1 MHGKGSDESGVSF
14 GACNRHPGDCLSR
27 YKTLFSNLSDLAYVC
42 DADGKI
48 IYINKASVKFAGS
61 EPAVLIG
68 TGFVTLVEGRTV
80 ADAEAA
86 FRETLQGNCPRAEFL
101 FSKTGVLCESRN
113 MPLMDGDGAI
123 TGVVGIGRDI
133 NDLERAEEAIK
144 SERDRNQRY
153 LDLANVIFV
162 VIGADRKVELINRK
176 GRELLGYSEDEIIGR
191 DWFDFIPE
199 RLKEGAAECFK
210 KVASGETP
218 PPECFEGIVVRR
230 DGGERVIAWH
240 NALLADDDGRVVA
253 VLSSGDDITELKRAE
268 EELKQYWDGLEG
280 IVGSRTAEL
289 EEANERLKEEIGTRK
304 KAEQDLL
311 KLTKA
316 IEQSANLVCITD
328 VNGVIEYVN
337 PTFEKTTGWKKEEAL
352 GQNPRVIASGTT
364 PKETYDELWATILS
378 GNVWKG
384 TFRNKRKDGEPFWV
398 SAVISPI
405 FGEEGR
411 ITHFLAVHED
421 ITEQKVSREQIKFLS
436 HYDGLTG
443 LINRSR
449 FIELLTSWICT
460 SRDGSSGA
468 LFLLDI
474 DQFKFISDAY
484 GHGMGDEFLRKVA
497 RLLTVTLRYATSRLF
512 GDPAKESFLCRLS
525 GDEFAV
531 FLPNTCREDAGKVA
545 EHLRAGLE
553 SFYQSDVP
561 CHLTVSVGVSLYP
574 DHGSTASE
582 LLTKADAAMYRAKEL
597 GRNRTHLYTP
607 EELEIEQMH
616 FRLKWKED
624 IIAAVM
630 EDRFEPWY
638 QPILHLGD
646 GTVRK
651 FEVLARMRDRDGK
664 IILPGPFIDIA
675 ERFGIVSSISKV
687 IFEKAMIL
695 QAENISKGRPL
706 SFCLNLS
713 GKELGD
719 RDLLNFLKTKMAETG
734 ADPSLFVFEITE
746 TSSIPDLDAALSF
759 IKELKSLGCR
769 ISLDDFGIGFTSFQ
783 YLKELH
789 VDYIKIAGS
798 FIKGLDKNLNDRL
811 FVKAITD
818 VARGMSI
825 QTIAEFVETDGI
837 MDILRSIGVDYA
849 QGYHVGKPAPFLSP

>member
-1 MHGKGSDESGVSF
+1 MPSRGEGLDESGISPGV
-14 GACNRHPGDCLSR
+14 CNSHPGDCLSK
-27 YKTLFSNLSDLAYVC
+27 YKTLFSGLSDLAYVC

-48 IYINKASVKFAGS
+48 IYINKASVKF
-61 EPAVLIG
+61 
-68 TGFVTLVEGRTV
+68 TGFGPAELKGREFCSLLEDGTV
-80 ADAEAA
+80 SEVEAA
-86 FRETLQGNCPRAEFL
+86 FRGALEGGCPRAEFL
-101 FSKTGVLCESRN
+101 FKKTGILCESRN
-113 MPLMDGDGAI
+113 LPLMDGDGAI
-123 TGVVGIGRDI
+123 AGVVGICRDI
-133 NDLERAEEAIK
+133 NEIK
-144 SERDRNQRY
+144 RY
-153 LDLANVIFV
+153 
-162 VIGADRKVELINRK
+162 
-176 GRELLGYSEDEIIGR
+176 RE
-191 DWFDFIPE
+191 
-199 RLKEGAAECFK
+199 
-210 KVASGETP
+210 
-218 PPECFEGIVVRR
+218 
-230 DGGERVIAWH
+230 
-240 NALLADDDGRVVA
+240 
-253 VLSSGDDITELKRAE
+253 
-268 EELKQYWDGLEG
+268 GLEE
-280 IVGSRTAEL
+280 IVKRRTAEL
-289 EEANERLKEEIGTRK
+289 EEANGRLKEEIATRK

-316 IEQSANLVCITD
+316 IEQSANLVYITD

-352 GQNPRVIASGTT
+352 GQNPRVIASGMT

-384 TFRNKRKDGEPFWV
+384 ILRNKRKDGEPFWV

-421 ITEQKVSREQIKFLS
+421 ITEQKVSREQIQFLS

-449 FIELLTSWICT
+449 FIELLTSWI
-460 SRDGSSGA
+460 GSSRGGSAGA

-497 RLLTVTLRYATSRLF
+497 RLLTVTLRYAASRLF
-512 GDPAKESFLCRLS
+512 GDPARESFLCRLS

-531 FLPNTCREDAGKVA
+531 FLPNTGREDAGLVA

-553 SFYQSDVP
+553 SFYHSDVP

-616 FRLKWKED
+616 SRLKWKED
-624 IIAAVM
+624 IIAAVR

-646 GTVRK
+646 GKVRK
-651 FEVLARMRDRDGK
+651 FEVLARMRDRNGK
-664 IILPGPFIDIA
+664 VILPGPFIDIA
-675 ERFGIVSSISKV
+675 ERFGLVSSISKV
-687 IFEKAMIL
+687 IFEKAMML
-695 QAENISKGRPL
+695 QAENVSKGRPL
-706 SFCLNLS
+706 SLCLNLS

-719 RDLLNFLKTKMAETG
+719 RDLLSFLKTKLAETG
-734 ADPSLFVFEITE
+734 ADPSMFIFEITE
-746 TSSIPDLDAALSF
+746 TSSIPDLNIALKF

-769 ISLDDFGIGFTSFQ
+769 ISLDDFGIGFTSFL

-789 VDYIKIAGS
+789 VDFIKIAGS

-825 QTIAEFVETDGI
+825 QTIAEFVETDEI
-837 MDILRSIGVDYA
+837 MDLLRSIGVDYA
-849 QGYHVGKPAPFLSP
+849 QGYHVGKPAPFLEP